1 MRGGERT
8 ALEGCW
14 DSVDYCCDA
23 KVSSFLFG
31 RGVEP
36 TTFTCNKFS
45 VFPLFLV
52 TLSDSFVKKPLL

>member
-23 KVSSFLFG
+23 KSELLFFG
-31 RGVEP
+31 RGFEP

-45 VFPLFLV
+45 VLPLFLV